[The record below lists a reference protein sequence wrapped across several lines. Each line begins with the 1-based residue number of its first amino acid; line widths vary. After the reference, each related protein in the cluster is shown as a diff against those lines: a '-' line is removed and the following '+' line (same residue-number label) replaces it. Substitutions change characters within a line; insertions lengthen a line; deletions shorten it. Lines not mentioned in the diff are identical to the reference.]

1 MNTYTNHL
9 EAKVGERNNVN
20 RQAMALLPG
29 ILDALRPLVGTKVLN
44 QGAVISQKLRNAL
57 PKFDNTTDLSVSYS
71 ASRYSF
77 TVTFRTTGHFPSRW
91 PDTHIACYSE
101 CSLHLGDIGQ
111 NSFILENLRDVT
123 PNLRTNYTVEE
134 VVQARKEL
142 SAAIDAKHEAE
153 RKLCYFG
160 EHDNH

>member
-20 RQAMALLPG
+20 RLAMALLPD

-57 PKFDNTTDLSVSYS
+57 PKFSDTQDLSVYYS

-77 TVTFRTTGHFPSRW
+77 TVTFKTTGHFPSSW
-91 PDTHIACYSE
+91 SDTHIACYAE
-101 CSLHLGDIGQ
+101 CSLHLGYIGQ
-111 NSFILENLRDVT
+111 NSFILEKLREAE
-123 PNLRTNYTVEE
+123 PNLRTDYTVEE
-134 VVQARKEL
+134 IVQARKEL
-142 SAAIDAKHEAE
+142 SAAMDAKHAAE

>member
-1 MNTYTNHL
+1 MKQYNNHL
-9 EAKVGERNNVN
+9 QAKVGERNNVN

-44 QGAVISQKLRNAL
+44 QGAVISQKLRNVL
-57 PKFDNTTDLSVSYS
+57 PKFSDTPALSVYYS

-77 TVTFRTTGHFPSRW
+77 TVTFRTSGIFPGHY
-91 PDTHIACYSE
+91 PDSQIACYAE

-111 NSFILENLRDVT
+111 NSFILEKVNDTL
-123 PNLRTNYTVEE
+123 PNLRTDYTVEE
-134 VVQARKEL
+134 VQQARQDL
-142 SAAIDAKHEAE
+142 SAAMDAKHSAE
-153 RKLCYFG
+153 RKLCFFG